1 MPEHNKQP
9 HRIKLAPSA
18 GWQWSSPP
26 ESPHQLEAIRSFQGT
41 AGLLEAANVRI
52 FFRSPEPVCCIELN
66 DESILERSECTS
78 HDVQV
83 IGLLQARNR
92 ISLRWCCS
100 DRAIASLQTIPFEL
114 WIEIDT

>member
-1 MPEHNKQP
+1 MLELKKQP
-9 HRIKLAPSA
+9 HRIQLAPSP
-18 GWQWSSPP
+18 GWKWSSPP
-26 ESPHQLEAIRSFQGT
+26 ESPHQLDANRSFQGT

-66 DESILERSECTS
+66 EESILEGSACTS

-83 IGLLQARNR
+83 TGLLQARNR
-92 ISLRWCCS
+92 ISLRWQCS
-100 DRAIASLQTIPFEL
+100 DRAIASPQAIPFEL